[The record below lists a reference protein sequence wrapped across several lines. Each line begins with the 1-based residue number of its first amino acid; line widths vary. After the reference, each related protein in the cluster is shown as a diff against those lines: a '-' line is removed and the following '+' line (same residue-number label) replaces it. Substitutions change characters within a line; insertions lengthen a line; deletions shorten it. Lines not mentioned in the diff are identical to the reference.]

1 MKTRDLGLSDM
12 RRLPMQPPM
21 DGNLSPADRRQGRA
35 PRAAQRSR
43 TLDSDRPGTIR
54 LFIFIEISLFLLLSL
69 PLMAKTFLTQEEAL
83 RLAFPKGAV
92 VTRKTAFLSEAD
104 RAEVVRRAGG
114 AAPPGLVAYYVAT
127 VDGKD
132 AGTAYFD
139 THVVR
144 TLPETILVV
153 VGPKGAI
160 ARIEVLSF
168 SEPEEYL
175 PRDAWYGQFP
185 GKTLTDELSER
196 KGVRAVTG
204 ATITVRVTVE
214 AARRVLALDA
224 FLKERSRR

>member
-1 MKTRDLGLSDM
+1 VAAERGVYRGEAVQHGIGVRVL
-12 RRLPMQPPM
+12 RRVL
-21 DGNLSPADRRQGRA
+21 
-35 PRAAQRSR
+35 AAA
-43 TLDSDRPGTIR
+43 
-54 LFIFIEISLFLLLSL
+54 LLTASSFGA
-69 PLMAKTFLTQEEAL
+69 AKSFLTQEEAL

-104 RAEVVRRAGG
+104 RAEVARRSGG
-114 AAPPGLVAYYVAT
+114 TPPPGLVAYYVAT
-127 VDGKD
+127 VDGRD

-144 TLPETILVV
+144 TEPETLLVLV
-153 VGPKGAI
+153 DPKGAI

-175 PRDAWYGQFP
+175 PRGTWYGQFP
-185 GKTLTDELSER
+185 GKSLNDELSEK
-196 KGVRAVTG
+196 KGVRLVTG

-224 FLKERSRR
+224 FLKEKGRR

>member
-1 MKTRDLGLSDM
+1 MSSENPIPIPFK
-12 RRLPMQPPM
+12 
-21 DGNLSPADRRQGRA
+21 
-35 PRAAQRSR
+35 
-43 TLDSDRPGTIR
+43 
-54 LFIFIEISLFLLLSL
+54 EILLFLFLSSSTL
-69 PLMAKTFLTQEEAL
+69 SFAKSFLTQEEAL
-83 RLAFPKGAV
+83 RLAFPKDGV

-104 RAEVVRRAGG
+104 RAEIERRSGG
-114 AAPPGLVAYYVAT
+114 APPPRLVAYYVAN

-144 TLPETILVV
+144 TEPETLLVLV
-153 VGPKGAI
+153 DPKGAI

-175 PRDAWYGQFP
+175 PRGTWYGQFP
-185 GKTLTDELSER
+185 GKTLSDELSGK
-196 KGVRAVTG
+196 KGVRPVTG

-224 FLKERSRR
+224 FLREKGRK

>member
-1 MKTRDLGLSDM
+1 VAEERGQHGSE
-12 RRLPMQPPM
+12 P
-21 DGNLSPADRRQGRA
+21 
-35 PRAAQRSR
+35 AQRRAGVRVLRR
-43 TLDSDRPGTIR
+43 TAALV
-54 LFIFIEISLFLLLSL
+54 LLAASSVGV
-69 PLMAKTFLTQEEAL
+69 AKSFLTQAEAL

-92 VTRKTAFLSEAD
+92 VARKTAFLSETD
-104 RAEVVRRAGG
+104 RAEVARRSGG
-114 AAPPGLVAYYVAT
+114 APPPGLVAYYVAT

-144 TLPETILVV
+144 TLPETILVAV
-153 VGPKGAI
+153 DPKGAI

-175 PRDAWYGQFP
+175 PRGMWYGQFP
-185 GKTLTDELSER
+185 GRTLSDELSEK
-196 KGVRAVTG
+196 KGVRPVTG

-224 FLKERSRR
+224 FLKEKGRR

>member
-1 MKTRDLGLSDM
+1 M
-12 RRLPMQPPM
+12 
-21 DGNLSPADRRQGRA
+21 
-35 PRAAQRSR
+35 
-43 TLDSDRPGTIR
+43 
-54 LFIFIEISLFLLLSL
+54 
-69 PLMAKTFLTQEEAL
+69 EAL

-104 RAEVVRRAGG
+104 RAEVARRSGG
-114 AAPPGLVAYYVAT
+114 APPPGLVAYYVAT

-144 TLPETILVV
+144 TLPETILVAV
-153 VGPKGAI
+153 DPKGAI

-175 PRDAWYGQFP
+175 PRGTWYGQFP
-185 GKTLTDELSER
+185 GRTLSDELSEK
-196 KGVRAVTG
+196 KGVRPLTG

-224 FLKERSRR
+224 FLKEKGRR

>member
-1 MKTRDLGLSDM
+1 M
-12 RRLPMQPPM
+12 
-21 DGNLSPADRRQGRA
+21 
-35 PRAAQRSR
+35 
-43 TLDSDRPGTIR
+43 
-54 LFIFIEISLFLLLSL
+54 EISLFFSFLLLFLSFSSSISL
-69 PLMAKTFLTQEEAL
+69 AKTFLTQEEAL

-92 VTRKTAFLSEAD
+92 VTRKTAFLSDAD
-104 RAEVVRRAGG
+104 RAEVARRTGG
-114 AAPPGLVAYYVAT
+114 APPPGLVAYYVAT
-127 VDGKD
+127 ADGKD

-139 THVVR
+139 THLVR

-153 VGPKGAI
+153 VDPKGVI

-185 GKTLTDELSER
+185 GRTLTDELSER
-196 KGVRAVTG
+196 KGIRAVTG

-224 FLKERSRR
+224 FLKLKGRR

>member
-1 MKTRDLGLSDM
+1 ME
-12 RRLPMQPPM
+12 
-21 DGNLSPADRRQGRA
+21 
-35 PRAAQRSR
+35 
-43 TLDSDRPGTIR
+43 TL
-54 LFIFIEISLFLLLSL
+54 LVLSL
-69 PLMAKTFLTQEEAL
+69 VSSSTSSAKTFLTQEEAL

-104 RAEVVRRAGG
+104 RAEVVRRSRG
-114 AAPPGLVAYYVAT
+114 APPSGLVVYYVAT
-127 VDGKD
+127 LDGKD

-144 TLPETILVV
+144 TLPETILVAV
-153 VGPKGAI
+153 DPRGAI

-175 PRDAWYGQFP
+175 PREAWYGRFP
-185 GKTLTDELSER
+185 GRTLSDELSEKR
-196 KGVRAVTG
+196 GVRPVTG

-224 FLKERSRR
+224 FLKEKGRK

>member
-1 MKTRDLGLSDM
+1 MS
-12 RRLPMQPPM
+12 RRLS
-21 DGNLSPADRRQGRA
+21 L
-35 PRAAQRSR
+35 
-43 TLDSDRPGTIR
+43 T
-54 LFIFIEISLFLLLSL
+54 FKEISFSFFLVSFSSSLSL
-69 PLMAKTFLTQEEAL
+69 AKSFLTQEEAL

-114 AAPPGLVAYYVAT
+114 APPPGLVAYYAAT

-144 TLPETILVV
+144 TLPETILVAV
-153 VGPKGAI
+153 DPNGAI
-160 ARIEVLSF
+160 ARIEILSF

-175 PRDAWYGQFP
+175 PRGAWYGQFP
-185 GKTLTDELSER
+185 GKTLGDELSEK
-196 KGVRAVTG
+196 KGVRPVTG

-224 FLKERSRR
+224 FLKEKRRT